1 MEIRKVRLKRNVV
14 FIEYWNDGET
24 HKVSSPDNPLPSFVK
39 AVENLGILVLDL
51 LHLPSDYIH
60 GLSPQ
65 GITLVSRQGTELV
78 AVVAT
83 KELNDC
89 SSPLNI
95 TTPLRFLS
103 VPEEEGTYSPPL
115 KDAQVDLINEVVRE
129 AKNYVGGQ
137 RAQGQLPLG
146 DDKPEKTTEESH
158 EAETPQL
165 NLPVPEKTAK
175 KPRKNA
181 KK

>member
-1 MEIRKVRLKRNVV
+1 MEIRKVRLKRRVV
-14 FIEYWNDGET
+14 LIDYENEGEHHT
-24 HKVSSPDNPLPSFVK
+24 ISSRDNPLPSFVK
-39 AVENLGILVLDL
+39 SVENLATLVLDL
-51 LHLPSDYIH
+51 VHLPSDYIH

-89 SSPLNI
+89 SSPFNI

-146 DDKPEKTTEESH
+146 DDAPEKPTEETH
-158 EAETPQL
+158 EAEIPQL
-165 NLPVPEKTAK
+165 NLPVPEKAPK